1 MFGKIAESKWK
12 NIVMFVTVFAFVGTA
27 FVGII
32 VYKLT
37 GQISGA
43 AVVNGKEIT
52 TTELNYNAR
61 LLMRD
66 YEDKGID
73 TAPLRKTIYR
83 QALENLINQELL
95 YQEAEKEGIIA
106 TDEEVKRAILD
117 TPAFQENGKF
127 SKEKYYA
134 ILRNM
139 SISPEFFEGL
149 LRKDISIKHLLTIL
163 RADFYI
169 SDFEVDTFLKKQLT
183 IIKGKA
189 LLISLKELEIKEE
202 EIKKYYEEHKKEY
215 SGKKGKKIKVYKI
228 DIEKLGQEK
237 AEKLAKETFAELKTK
252 KELNKEGVEKVL
264 DISYYKEEQLKNI
277 PEKVRK
283 DINQLS
289 KEKPV
294 VFAKTDKAYFLGVF
308 EGEIS
313 EALPLED
320 VREKIVKALK
330 AEEKKKML
338 EKLLKE
344 VEEVEKKEKDLN
356 KLAKMFNGKI
366 EEINDN
372 TLQEIAVRYGINSE
386 DVKKIFKLKNGE
398 ISVPLKIRNGV
409 LIIKVEQKKE
419 PDPKKY
425 AEMKESVQ
433 PMIEGEKFNTIIQM
447 YIDKLKK
454 ESDIKI
460 NPRVLP

>member
-12 NIVMFVTVFAFVGTA
+12 NWVMFITVFAFVGTA

-43 AVVNGKEIT
+43 AIVNGKEIT
-52 TTELNYNAR
+52 TTALNYNAR

-66 YEDKGID
+66 YEEKGID

-95 YQEAEKEGIIA
+95 YQEAEKEGIVA
-106 TDEEVKRAILD
+106 TDEEVRKAILD
-117 TPAFQENGKF
+117 TPAFQEKGKF

-139 SISPEFFEGL
+139 SLSPEFFEEL

-163 RADFYI
+163 KADFYV
-169 SDFEVDTFLKKQLT
+169 SDFEIDTFLKKQLT
-183 IIKGKA
+183 VIKGKA
-189 LLISLKELEIKEE
+189 LIISLKEPEIKEE
-202 EIKKYYEEHKKEY
+202 AIKKYYEEHKKEY
-215 SGKKGKKIKVYKI
+215 AGKKGKKIKVYKI

-237 AEKLAKETFAELKTK
+237 AEKLAKETFSQLKNK
-252 KELNKEGVEKVL
+252 KEVSEKGVEKIL
-264 DISYYKEEQLKNI
+264 DTSLYKEEQLKEL
-277 PEKVRK
+277 PEKVK
-283 DINQLS
+283 KEIQQLS

-294 VFAKTDKAYFLGVF
+294 VFAKTDKAYYLGVF

-313 EALPLED
+313 EALPIED
-320 VREKIVKALK
+320 VREKIIKALK
-330 AEEKKKML
+330 LEQKKKML
-338 EKLLKE
+338 QELLKKVKE
-344 VEEVEKKEKDLN
+344 AEKKEKDLN

-372 TLQEIAVRYGINSE
+372 TLQEIAVKYGIQSE

-398 ISVPLKIRNGV
+398 ISEPLKIRSGV

-425 AEMKESVQ
+425 AEMKESVG

-454 ESDIKI
+454 ESDIQI
-460 NPRVLP
+460 NPRALP

>member
-61 LLMRD
+61 LLMKD

-95 YQEAEKEGIIA
+95 FQEAEKEGIVA

-139 SISPEFFEGL
+139 SLSPEFFEGL

-163 RADFYI
+163 KADFYI

-183 IIKGKA
+183 KIKGKA
-189 LLISLKELEIKEE
+189 LLISLKEPEIKEE
-202 EIKKYYEEHKKEY
+202 AIKKYYEEHKKEY
-215 SGKKGKKIKVYKI
+215 SAKKGKKIKVYKI

-237 AEKLAKETFAELKTK
+237 AEKLAKETFAELKNK
-252 KELNKEGVEKVL
+252 KEIKKEGVEKVL
-264 DISYYKEEQLKNI
+264 DISFYEKKQLEKI

-283 DINQLS
+283 DIEQLS

-294 VFAKTDKAYFLGVF
+294 VFAKTDKAYFLGIF

-313 EALPLED
+313 EALPIED

-330 AEEKKKML
+330 VEERKKML

-344 VEEVEKKEKDLN
+344 VEEAEKKEKDLN
-356 KLAKMFNGKI
+356 KLAKMFDGKI
-366 EEINDN
+366 EDINNN
-372 TLQEIAVRYGINSE
+372 TLQEIAVKYGIQSE

-398 ISVPLKIRNGV
+398 ISSPLKIRNGV
-409 LIIKVEQKKE
+409 LIIKVEKKLQ

-425 AEMKESVQ
+425 AEMKESVE
-433 PMIEGEKFNTIIQM
+433 PMIEGQKFNTIIQM

-454 ESDIKI
+454 ESDIQI
-460 NPRVLP
+460 NPRALP

>member
-1 MFGKIAESKWK
+1 LFGKIAESKWK
-12 NIVMFVTVFAFVGTA
+12 NIVMFITVFAFVGTA

-52 TTELNYNAR
+52 TMELNYNAR
-61 LLMRD
+61 LLMKD

-95 YQEAEKEGIIA
+95 FQQAEKEGIVA

-117 TPAFQENGKF
+117 TPAFKENGKF

-139 SISPEFFEGL
+139 NLSPEFFEGL

-163 RADFYI
+163 KADFYV
-169 SDFEVDTFLKKQLT
+169 SDFEIDTFLEKQLT
-183 IIKGKA
+183 KIKGKA
-189 LLISLKELEIKEE
+189 VLIPLKEPKIKEE
-202 EIKKYYEEHKKEY
+202 AVKKYYEEHKKEY
-215 SGKKGKKIKVYKI
+215 SAKKGKKIKVYKI
-228 DIEKLGQEK
+228 DIEKLGQEQ
-237 AEKLAKETFAELKTK
+237 AEKLAKKSFAELKK
-252 KELNKEGVEKVL
+252 NKELKEQGVEEVLNTAIYEDKQLEKV
-264 DISYYKEEQLKNI
+264 
-277 PEKVRK
+277 PEKVK
-283 DINQLS
+283 SEIKQLS

-308 EGEIS
+308 EGEVS
-313 EALPLED
+313 EALPIED

-330 AEEKKKML
+330 VEEKKKML

-344 VEEVEKKEKDLN
+344 VEEAEKKEKDLN
-356 KLAKMFNGKI
+356 KLAKMFDGKI
-366 EEINDN
+366 EEIKGK
-372 TLQEIAVRYGINSE
+372 TLQEITVRYGIPSE
-386 DVKKIFKLKNGE
+386 DIKKIFKLKDGE
-398 ISVPLKIRNGV
+398 MSPPIKIRNGI
-409 LIIKVEQKKE
+409 LIVKVEKKE
-419 PDPKKY
+419 QPDPKKY
-425 AEMKESVQ
+425 AEMKESVG
-433 PMIEGEKFNTIIQM
+433 PMIEGQKFNTIIQM
-447 YIDKLKK
+447 LIDKLKK
-454 ESDIKI
+454 ESDIQI
-460 NPRVLP
+460 NPRALP